1 MRRLLGPHGAED
13 ETAPNWGGFAKSL
26 GVLAV
31 MGLAMVCSTA
41 TLASA
46 PVRTVIRADSP
57 DHPLIFFGDGQL
69 RVRTLLFGFVFV
81 GWAAIALVLTRA
93 WHGVRVARR
102 TALQVAAYV
111 GLALT
116 LMLLVAGGL
125 SAIPGGSS
133 GGAFAIYVG
142 LSMAVSVLGAYV
154 VARATRLVTGRPK
167 PLLSRSM
174 LLWGACW
181 VLIQQMLEHLRL
193 MADSEVLA
201 TGVIP
206 GVARAAHTFAP
217 ELVLA
222 WQLPVGLAV
231 AAWFVRTHSAPST
244 ELMDRTDEARSW
256 GKALVLVATALL
268 LLGVAISAIE
278 RNRVPADEL
287 EVIPTDPE
295 DNEQ

>member
-13 ETAPNWGGFAKSL
+13 ETAPLKVVGLAKSL

-31 MGLAMVCSTA
+31 MSVAMVCSTA

-46 PVRTVIRADSP
+46 PVRTVIRAVSP
-57 DHPLIFFGDGQL
+57 DRPLMFFGDGQL

-81 GWAAIALVLTRA
+81 GWVSIALVVTRK
-93 WHGVRVARR
+93 WHGVRVSRP
-102 TALQVAAYV
+102 TALRAAAYA

-116 LMLLVAGGL
+116 LLLLVAGGL

-133 GGAFAIYVG
+133 RGAFGIYVG
-142 LSMAVSVLGAYV
+142 LSMAVSMLGASV

-181 VLIQQMLEHLRL
+181 VLIQQMLEHMRL
-193 MADSEVLA
+193 LADAEALA
-201 TGVIP
+201 AGVVP
-206 GVARAAHTFAP
+206 VVARAAHTFAP
-217 ELVLA
+217 ELVLV
-222 WQLPVGLAV
+222 WQLPIGLAV
-231 AAWFVRTHSAPST
+231 AAWFVRAHSAPT
-244 ELMDRTDEARSW
+244 TALMDRTDEARSW
-256 GKALVLVATALL
+256 GKAIVLVAIALL
-268 LLGVAISAIE
+268 LLGVAISAID
-278 RNRVPADEL
+278 RNRVPPDEL

-295 DNEQ
+295 DNG

>member
-1 MRRLLGPHGAED
+1 MRRRLGPHGAKD
-13 ETAPNWGGFAKSL
+13 ETVSLKSL

-31 MGLAMVCSTA
+31 MALAMVCSTA

-46 PVRTVIRADSP
+46 PVRTVIRAVSP
-57 DHPLIFFGDGQL
+57 EHPLMFFGDGQL

-81 GWAAIALVLTRA
+81 GWVSIALVVTRA

-102 TALQVAAYV
+102 TALQTGAYV
-111 GLALT
+111 GLGLT
-116 LMLLVAGGL
+116 LILLVSAGL
-125 SAIPGGSS
+125 SAIPRGSS
-133 GGAFAIYVG
+133 RGGFEIYVG

-154 VARATRLVTGRPK
+154 VSRATLRVTGRPK

-174 LLWGACW
+174 VLWGACW

-193 MADSEVLA
+193 LADSDALA
-201 TGVIP
+201 TGVVP
-206 GVARAAHTFAP
+206 VVARAAHTFAP

-222 WQLPVGLAV
+222 WQLPLGLAV
-231 AAWFVRTHSAPST
+231 AAWFVRTHSAPTT

-256 GKALVLVATALL
+256 AKAIVLVASALL

-287 EVIPTDPE
+287 EVIPTEPD
-295 DNEQ
+295 DF

>member
-1 MRRLLGPHGAED
+1 MRRLLGPHGAKD
-13 ETAPNWGGFAKSL
+13 ETAPLKSL

-31 MGLAMVCSTA
+31 MAVAMVCSTA

-46 PVRTVIRADSP
+46 PIRTVIRAVSP
-57 DHPLIFFGDGQL
+57 DHPLMFFGDGQL

-81 GWAAIALVLTRA
+81 GWVSIALVVTRA

-102 TALQVAAYV
+102 TALQAAAYA
-111 GLALT
+111 GLGLT
-116 LMLLVAGGL
+116 LILLVAAGL

-133 GGAFAIYVG
+133 RGAFWIYVG

-154 VARATRLVTGRPK
+154 VSRATLLVTGRPK

-181 VLIQQMLEHLRL
+181 VLIQQMIEHIRL
-193 MADSEVLA
+193 LADSEVLA
-201 TGVIP
+201 TGVVP
-206 GVARAAHTFAP
+206 GVARVAHTFAP

-222 WQLPVGLAV
+222 WQLPIGIAI
-231 AAWFVRTHSAPST
+231 AAWFVRTHSAPT
-244 ELMDRTDEARSW
+244 TAHMDRTDVALSW
-256 GKALVLVATALL
+256 GKAVVLVATALL
-268 LLGVAISAIE
+268 LLGVAISSIE

-287 EVIPTDPE
+287 EVIPSDPE
-295 DNEQ
+295 DYE

>member
-13 ETAPNWGGFAKSL
+13 ETAPLKVVGLAESL

-31 MGLAMVCSTA
+31 MSLAMVCSTA

-46 PVRTVIRADSP
+46 PVRTVIRAVAP
-57 DHPLIFFGDGQL
+57 DRPLMFFGDGQL

-81 GWAAIALVLTRA
+81 GWASIALVVTRK
-93 WHGVRVARR
+93 WHGVRVARP
-102 TALQVAAYV
+102 TALRAAANA

-116 LMLLVAGGL
+116 LLLLVAGGL

-133 GGAFAIYVG
+133 RGAFGIYVG
-142 LSMAVSVLGAYV
+142 LSMAISVLGAHV
-154 VARATRLVTGRPK
+154 VTRATRLATGRPK

-181 VLIQQMLEHLRL
+181 VLIQQMLEHIRL
-193 MADSEVLA
+193 LADAEALTA
-201 TGVIP
+201 GVVP
-206 GVARAAHTFAP
+206 VVARAAHTFAP

-222 WQLPVGLAV
+222 WQLPIGIAV
-231 AAWFVRTHSAPST
+231 AAWFVRTHSAPTT
-244 ELMDRTDEARSW
+244 EFMDRTDVARSW
-256 GKALVLVATALL
+256 GKAIVLVAIALL
-268 LLGVAISAIE
+268 LLGVAVAAID

-295 DNEQ
+295 DNG

>member
-1 MRRLLGPHGAED
+1 MRRLPGPRGANH
-13 ETAPNWGGFAKSL
+13 ETAPLKSL

-31 MGLAMVCSTA
+31 MALAMVCSTA

-46 PVRTVIRADSP
+46 PVRTVIRAVSP
-57 DHPLIFFGDGQL
+57 EHPLMFFGDGQL

-81 GWAAIALVLTRA
+81 GWVSIALVVTRA

-102 TALQVAAYV
+102 TGLQTAAYA
-111 GLALT
+111 GLGLT
-116 LMLLVAGGL
+116 LILLVAAGL

-133 GGAFAIYVG
+133 RGAFGIYVG
-142 LSMAVSVLGAYV
+142 LSMSVSVLGAYV
-154 VARATRLVTGRPK
+154 VARATLLVTGRPK

-181 VLIQQMLEHLRL
+181 VLIQQMLEHMRL
-193 MADSEVLA
+193 LADSEILA
-201 TGVIP
+201 TGVVP
-206 GVARAAHTFAP
+206 GVTRVAHIFAP

-222 WQLPVGLAV
+222 WQLPIGLAV
-231 AAWFVRTHSAPST
+231 ATWFVRTHSAPT
-244 ELMDRTDEARSW
+244 TQPMDRTDVARSW
-256 GKALVLVATALL
+256 GKAIVLVATALL
-268 LLGVAISAIE
+268 LLGVAISSIE

-295 DNEQ
+295 DNE